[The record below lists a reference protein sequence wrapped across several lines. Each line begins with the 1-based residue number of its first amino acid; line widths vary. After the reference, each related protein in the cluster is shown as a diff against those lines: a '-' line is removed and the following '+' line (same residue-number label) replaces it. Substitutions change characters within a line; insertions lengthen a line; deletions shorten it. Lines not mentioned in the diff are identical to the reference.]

1 MQDDQQ
7 IILTPRWT
15 PLHFHAE
22 QRRYFTSPKRFNI
35 AHAGRRS
42 GKTEIAKRRQI
53 LRAMRFDKPQGRFV
67 FAAPTH
73 RQAIKIFWDDIV
85 AMVPDYALFNGKRNR
100 ESISLSYRT
109 IKLWNGAIL
118 EVCGLDVPER
128 IEGPT
133 LDGFVGDEFGNMK
146 STIWE
151 LNVRPAL
158 STLGRPGEAILLGVP
173 EGRNHYFQLA
183 EDMRNDPEWDIF
195 TWHTSEINPEEAE
208 KAKRGIASLAYAQE
222 YGGEF
227 VSFEGKC
234 YYAFDPEL
242 NTPPTG
248 ERILYDPNYPLA
260 FSWDFNRTPGNCT
273 ISQELPASK
282 FPWLIKRNQG
292 RDRGLVTC
300 VIDEVFL
307 QQASNTEKICDI
319 LVERW
324 ASIHKGQLILYGD
337 ATGGAKKSSS
347 VAGSDWDI
355 ISAKLDGPFNID
367 ERVPKS
373 NPLVRVRINTVNA
386 RLVSTDG
393 YIGTIVDRKCK
404 FLIRDFESVS
414 CDNEGD
420 ILKADSKSLLTH
432 ISDGFGYMVCREY
445 PLGGGEAWSNQGF

>member
-1 MQDDQQ
+1 MINESQ
-7 IILTPRWT
+7 ILTERWT
-15 PLHFHAE
+15 YLHYHAE
-22 QRRYFTSPKRFNI
+22 QNRYFTSQKRFNI

-85 AMVPDYALFNGKRNR
+85 AMVPRWALYNDKK
-100 ESISLSYRT
+100 SISLSYRT
-109 IKLWNGAIL
+109 IKLWNGALL

-128 IEGPT
+128 IEGPP

-146 STIWE
+146 PTIWE

-158 STLGRPGEAILLGVP
+158 STIGRPGEAILLGVP
-173 EGRNHYFQLA
+173 EGRNHYFDLT
-183 EDMRNDPEWDIF
+183 EDAKNDPEWDIF
-195 TWHTSEINPEEAE
+195 TWPLSEINFEEAE
-208 KAKRGIASLAYAQE
+208 KARSSVASLAYSQE
-222 YGGEF
+222 YDGEF

-234 YYAFDPEL
+234 YYAFDSKL
-242 NTPPTG
+242 NVAPDN
-248 ERILYDPNYPLA
+248 ERILYDSKYPLCL
-260 FSWDFNRTPGNCT
+260 SWDFNRTPGNCV

-282 FPWLIKRNQG
+282 FPWLIKRNQE
-292 RDRGLVTC
+292 RNRGLVTC

-324 ASIHKGQLILYGD
+324 AGIHKGVLKLYGD

-355 ISAKLDGPFNID
+355 IDAKLSGPFNTD
-367 ERVPKS
+367 ECVPKS
-373 NPLVRVRINTVNA
+373 NPPVRVRINTVNA

-393 YIGTIVDRKCK
+393 YIGTIVDKKCK

-414 CDNEGD
+414 CDNEGA
-420 ILKADSKSLLTH
+420 ILKADAKSLLTH
-432 ISDGFGYMVCREY
+432 ISDAFGYHICEEY
-445 PLGGGEAWSNQGF
+445 PLGGGEAWSNRGF

>member
-1 MQDDQQ
+1 MNDAQ
-7 IILTPRWT
+7 ILTPRWT
-15 PLHFHAE
+15 PLHYHAG
-22 QRRYFTSPKRFNI
+22 QQAYFDCVKRFII

-42 GKTEIAKRRQI
+42 GKTEIAKRKQV
-53 LRAMRFDKPQGRFV
+53 LRALRFDKPQGRFV

-73 RQAIKIFWDDIV
+73 RQAVKIFWDDIV
-85 AMVPDYALFNGKRNR
+85 ALVPPFALFNGKK
-100 ESISLSYRT
+100 SISLSYRT

-146 STIWE
+146 PTIWE

-158 STLGRPGEAILLGVP
+158 STIGRPGEAILLGVP
-173 EGRNHYFQLA
+173 EGRNFYFQLA
-183 EDMRNDPEWDIF
+183 EDMQGDPEWDIF
-195 TWHTSEINPEEAE
+195 TWHTSEINPSEAE
-208 KAKRGIASLAYAQE
+208 NAKRSIASLAYAQE

-234 YYAFDPEL
+234 YYAFQESL
-242 NTPPTG
+242 NTPPDG
-248 ERILYDPNYPLA
+248 ERILYDPNYPLC
-260 FSWDFNRTPGNCT
+260 FSWDFNRTPGNCV

-282 FPWLIKRNQG
+282 FPWLVKRNQG
-292 RDRGLVTC
+292 RDRGRVTC

-324 ASIHKGQLILYGD
+324 AGIHKGVLKLYGD

-355 ISAKLDGPFNID
+355 ISAKLDGPFNTD
-367 ERVPKS
+367 ECVPKS
-373 NPLVRVRINTVNA
+373 NPPVRVRINTVNA

-393 YIGTIVDRKCK
+393 QIGTIVDSKCK

-414 CDNEGD
+414 CEKDGS

-432 ISDGFGYMVCREY
+432 ISDAFGYFVCQEY
-445 PLGGGEAWSNQGF
+445 PLGGGEAWSNRGF